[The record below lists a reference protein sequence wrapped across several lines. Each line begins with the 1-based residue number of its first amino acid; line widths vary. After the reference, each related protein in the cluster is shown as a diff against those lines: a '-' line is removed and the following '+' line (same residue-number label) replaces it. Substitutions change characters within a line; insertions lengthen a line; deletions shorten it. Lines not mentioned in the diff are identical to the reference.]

1 MAYDSIDKVQHL
13 SEDELLLI
21 AGDQLLPV
29 GFGIDERDDDTKK
42 RDGRTW
48 FETILAEERTA
59 ICANVIV
66 RSFVNKKAAHDRIL
80 MLSAVADAV
89 SGATSGV
96 SPFVAAA
103 LFIHYGLEKLCAD
116 TSE

>member
-1 MAYDSIDKVQHL
+1 MTFDPIDSVQHL

-21 AGDQLLPV
+21 AGDQILPV
-29 GFGIDERDDDTKK
+29 GFGIDERDDDAKK

-48 FETILAEERTA
+48 FTEILAEERSA

-66 RSFVNKKAAHDRIL
+66 RSYVKKETAHDRVL
-80 MLSAVADAV
+80 LLTAVADAV

-103 LFIHYGLEKLCAD
+103 LFLHYGLEKLCAGKW
-116 TSE
+116 